1 MRNQVNQIYVK
12 CIHSVVAMA
21 MVIMMMLILF
31 VFFVFPMLR
40 LMMIAVIIV
49 LVFYS
54 PISTGA
60 PAGTESQTS

>member
-1 MRNQVNQIYVK
+1 MRNQVNQIYIK
-12 CIHSVVAMA
+12 CIHSVMTMV
-21 MVIMMMLILF
+21 MVIMMMLIL
-31 VFFVFPMLR
+31 FVFPMLR